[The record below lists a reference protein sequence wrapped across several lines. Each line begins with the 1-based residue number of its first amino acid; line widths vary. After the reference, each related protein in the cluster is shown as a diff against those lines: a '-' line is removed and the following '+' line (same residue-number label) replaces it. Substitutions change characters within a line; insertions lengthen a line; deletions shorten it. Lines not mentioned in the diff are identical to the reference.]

1 MTSVDITDG
10 DPAKVEGFLTA
21 IRSDQPGIEISV
33 TFRSD
38 GQQRMSMAL
47 SDERSSDYVAHR
59 CQACDAITVA
69 KVLPL
74 DGIKRHRHSRHSLP
88 LGKATA
94 SRSRHTVPTATDRT
108 HTDAI
113 A

>member
-38 GQQRMSMAL
+38 GQRRMSMAL

-59 CQACDAITVA
+59 CQVCDAITVA

-74 DGIKRHRHSRHSLP
+74 DGIKGHRHSRQLTAAGESDSEREPAHSP
-88 LGKATA
+88 NG
-94 SRSRHTVPTATDRT
+94 
-108 HTDAI
+108 DAPHPH
-113 A
+113 

>member
-1 MTSVDITDG
+1 MTSVDITDW

-47 SDERSSDYVAHR
+47 SDERSSDYVAHQ
-59 CQACDAITVA
+59 CQVCDAITVA

-74 DGIKRHRHSRHSLP
+74 DGIKGHKALKALTAAGESDSEREPAHSPNGDGPHP
-88 LGKATA
+88 
-94 SRSRHTVPTATDRT
+94 H
-108 HTDAI
+108 
-113 A
+113 

>member
-1 MTSVDITDG
+1 MTSVDITDW

-21 IRSDQPGIEISV
+21 LRSDQPGIEISV

-38 GQQRMSMAL
+38 GQRRMSMAL

-74 DGIKRHRHSRHSLP
+74 DGIKGHKALTAAGESDSEREPAHSPNGDGPHP
-88 LGKATA
+88 
-94 SRSRHTVPTATDRT
+94 H
-108 HTDAI
+108 
-113 A
+113 

>member
-1 MTSVDITDG
+1 MTDNVDITDW
-10 DPAKVEGFLTA
+10 DPAKVEGLLTA
-21 IRSDQPGIEISV
+21 LRSDQPGIEISV

-74 DGIKRHRHSRHSLP
+74 DGIAGREALKALTAAGESDSEPEPAHSPNGDGPHP
-88 LGKATA
+88 
-94 SRSRHTVPTATDRT
+94 H
-108 HTDAI
+108 
-113 A
+113 